1 MAAARLRQHV
11 NDLFIE
17 VSRERTRW
25 FQHLQSVNAEM
36 NALQLSTKGQPA
48 TARVENLDVAL
59 TAFEARRQVLFDLKA
74 TDSEEISMKQ
84 SKQPPL
90 QAQQ

>member
-11 NDLFIE
+11 NDLSIE
-17 VSRERTRW
+17 VGRERSRW
-25 FQHLQSVNAEM
+25 FQHLQSINAEM

-48 TARVENLDVAL
+48 MARVENLDAVL
-59 TAFEARRQVLFDLKA
+59 TAFEGRRQVLFDLKA
-74 TDSEEISMKQ
+74 TDREEISMKQ
-84 SKQPPL
+84 SIQPPL